1 MALSFIKKA
10 VSSPRY
16 STKMVITGTLFL
28 LGDLM
33 SQGVE
38 IRMKRKIK
46 EIQPYDPVRTFR
58 RTVFGAFI
66 ATPLRDL
73 WFVRILPRI
82 YPGRDPKT
90 IVKKILL
97 DQAVN
102 APTFITTFFFCS
114 TLLEGGTIRESKKRV
129 SEKLFPTLLVNWRV
143 WPFAQAIN
151 FIFVPVPLQPHFAN
165 FVSMFWSAYL
175 SYLQAAASLE
185 AKRKRRDTPQTV
197 TPF

>member
-90 IVKKILL
+90 IIKKILL

-165 FVSMFWSAYL
+165 LVSMFWSAYL
-175 SYLQAAASLE
+175 SDLQAKASLQ
-185 AKRKRRDTPQTV
+185 AKRKIRDTPKET
-197 TPF
+197 TRF